1 MALKKRTVVS
11 PAAGAVSLPSLMAD
25 LPGTRNAAHNG
36 HFDIDETA
44 LPIGAALYASYAL
57 WWLGQP

>member
-1 MALKKRTVVS
+1 MPIWAPETPTG
-11 PAAGAVSLPSLMAD
+11 PA
-25 LPGTRNAAHNG
+25 HG

-57 WWLGQP
+57 WWLRQP